1 MFNSK
6 FTIDMRVYSREFK
19 ERVKEL
25 INCEAF
31 SKPISELN
39 KDYSKKG
46 TIILITKIKPQWKQ
60 I

>member
-1 MFNSK
+1 LFNSK

-46 TIILITKIKPQWKQ
+46 TIILITKIKIK
-60 I
+60 